1 MEDRPTLFSK
11 IIIFVIMNNFRAG
24 LIATPLQLIT
34 LFLFT
39 YAASAQSGI
48 ERKRIFAQAETH
60 LLYEEYDLA
69 CQLYLQLESP
79 DNHNINYKIGTCY
92 VNIPDEKLKAIPYLE
107 NAVRNIDYN
116 AKSNSYKEKRA
127 PLDAYFFLAK
137 AYLVNDEFDKAL
149 STLEKFNDLAKTT
162 KDRGGM
168 RNPDFIDQQIKA
180 CKNAI
185 ELRKTPVDFTK
196 TSLGSD
202 FSQGPVNDNTAESFD
217 GSTIIYTEKS
227 GLSNKIMFSRKE
239 EGKWTKPRQFL
250 PVPDPGG
257 DISSCSLNK
266 DGSIFFLYKT
276 DNYDGNI
283 YSSEYSEGNWTP
295 LKKLNGNINTRF
307 YESHASVSSDG
318 KRLYFTSNRDGG
330 YGGLD
335 IYMSEMDASGEWGP
349 AINLG
354 STVNTRF
361 NEDTPFITA
370 NDSLLFFSSE
380 GHGSMGGY
388 DIFVSR
394 SDGSGWSSPE
404 NIGFPLNTTDDD
416 IFFQPVNNGK
426 NGYYSMS
433 TDYKKKDIF
442 YISFDSPLTAE
453 KRIFD
458 IRGIYQLDDIIVPFD
473 DNYTIHLIN
482 RASGDTIDV
491 GYPNKHTGQYN
502 ITAGPGQYRLV
513 YSGTGRLTQVIDTTI
528 SASSL
533 SDRIVIDV
541 TLSKDP
547 NYVFTQTVTTPQL
560 PAKYERINLDN
571 IPRVSSI
578 DSSILFRNLR
588 VTDITDTAIP
598 DSDVLYYTVQLMALY
613 NPVDIRYFKYVNDVK
628 VMYDP
633 NDKFYRYTS
642 GIFATMDAAYAY
654 RDELVSKGYEN
665 DLFIKKISKY

>member
-1 MEDRPTLFSK
+1 
-11 IIIFVIMNNFRAG
+11 MNNFRAG

-39 YAASAQSGI
+39 CAASAQSGI
-48 ERKRIFAQAETH
+48 ERKKIFAQAETYF
-60 LLYEEYDLA
+60 LYEEYDLA
-69 CQLYLQLESP
+69 SQLYLQLESP
-79 DNHNINYKIGTCY
+79 DNHNISYKIGACY
-92 VNIPDEKLKAIPYLE
+92 VNIPDEKLKAISYLE
-107 NAVRNIDYN
+107 NAVRNIDHN
-116 AKSNSYKEKRA
+116 AKSHLYKENRA
-127 PLDAYFFLAK
+127 PLDAYFYLAK

-185 ELRKTPVDFTK
+185 ELRKTPIDFTK
-196 TSLGSD
+196 TPLGPD
-202 FSQGPVNDNTAESFD
+202 FSQSPVNENTAESFD
-217 GSTIIYTEKS
+217 GSTIVFTEKS

-266 DGSIFFLYKT
+266 DGSMLFLYKT

-295 LKKLNGNINTRF
+295 LKKLNGNINTKF

-318 KRLYFTSNRDGG
+318 KRLFFASNRDGG

-335 IYMSEMDASGEWGP
+335 IYMSEMNASGEWGP

-370 NDSLLFFSSE
+370 NDSLLYFSSE
-380 GHGSMGGY
+380 GHSSMGGY

-394 SDGSGWSSPE
+394 SDSSGWSSPE
-404 NIGFPLNTTDDD
+404 NIGFPLNTTGDDL
-416 IFFQPVNNGK
+416 FFQPVNNGK

-442 YISFDSPLTAE
+442 YISFGSSLTAE

-458 IRGIYQLDDIIVPFD
+458 IRGIYQLDDILVPFD
-473 DNYTIHLIN
+473 DNYSIHLIN
-482 RASGDTIDV
+482 RTSGDTIDV

-513 YSGTGRLTQVIDTTI
+513 YSGTGRLTQIIDTTI
-528 SASSL
+528 TASSI

-547 NYVFTQTVTTPQL
+547 NYVFTQTVTAPQP

-571 IPRVSSI
+571 IPVVPSI
-578 DSSILFRNLR
+578 DSSILFWNLR
-588 VTDITDTAIP
+588 VNDITDTDIP
-598 DSDVLYYTVQLMALY
+598 DSEVIYYTVQLMALY
-613 NPVDIRYFKYVNDVK
+613 NPVDIRYFKFVDDVR
-628 VMYDP
+628 VMFDP
-633 NDKFYRYTS
+633 NDKFYRYIT
-642 GIFATMDAAYAY
+642 GIFATKEAAFAY
-654 RDELVSKGYEN
+654 RDELVNRGYEN